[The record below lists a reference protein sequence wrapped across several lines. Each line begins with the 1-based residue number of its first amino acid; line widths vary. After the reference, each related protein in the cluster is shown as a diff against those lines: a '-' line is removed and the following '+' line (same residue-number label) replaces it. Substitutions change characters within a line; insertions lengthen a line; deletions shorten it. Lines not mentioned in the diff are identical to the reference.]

1 MKKCKKSRF
10 NYVSD
15 TKNGIIIYNTL
26 YNSLTRLSEEEYDV
40 YLSEK
45 YDNRFAA
52 LQVNLICRDYGLMR
66 ALTIRTV

>member
-1 MKKCKKSRF
+1 MKKKYKKSRF

-45 YDNRFAA
+45 YDN
-52 LQVNLICRDYGLMR
+52 QVDFYLADPDRVCNILIDLF
-66 ALTIRTV
+66 T